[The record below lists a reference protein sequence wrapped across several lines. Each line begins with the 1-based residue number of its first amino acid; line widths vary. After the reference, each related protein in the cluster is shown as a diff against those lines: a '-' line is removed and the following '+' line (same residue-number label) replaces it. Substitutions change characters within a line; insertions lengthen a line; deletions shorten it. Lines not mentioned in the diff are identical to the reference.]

1 MTGLKPGQSF
11 PLKTDIPTEVKKI
24 HSHIFSLWLFFK
36 FKFTEL
42 VAPPLNSS
50 MPLWEGAALVLGT
63 TALDGATEVGFS
75 CQIQRP

>member
-1 MTGLKPGQSF
+1 M
-11 PLKTDIPTEVKKI
+11 
-24 HSHIFSLWLFFK
+24 FSLWLFFK

-63 TALDGATEVGFS
+63 TALDAATEVGFS
-75 CQIQRP
+75 CLIQRP